1 MNRTGGF
8 LLASLFFYTAIGW
21 AADYGFSIR
30 NAEVVPSK
38 QGWLLNSDIDYRFSP
53 RAEDALKHGV
63 PLTLVVKIRVNQ
75 QRRFIWNKTVFSKNL
90 MYRLSYHALRKR
102 YRVYDENLGAHR
114 YFASLKSA
122 VDAMGKIRD
131 LTVLNAAEREADSQY
146 NVQLKVLL
154 DIEALPLPLRSIAYL
169 IPQWYISSGWYT
181 WSLDELSRR

>member
-1 MNRTGGF
+1 MNRNGI
-8 LLASLFFYTAIGW
+8 LLLMSLFFCAAIGR

-30 NAEVVPSK
+30 SAEVLPSE
-38 QGWLLNSDIDYRFSP
+38 QGYVLNADIDYRFSP

-75 QRRFIWNKTVFSKNL
+75 TRRFIWNKTAFSKNM

-102 YRVYDENLGAHR
+102 YRVSDESLGANQ
-114 YFASLKSA
+114 YFASLQSA
-122 VDAMGKIRD
+122 VEAMGRIRG
-131 LTVLNAAEREADSQY
+131 LAVLSPADFDTDTRYNAQI
-146 NVQLKVLL
+146 KVIL